1 MIMSTAR
8 LLVAFM
14 VAVTAYAG
22 TVSIEFVGS
31 DASVSFSGLVPSGS
45 NATVTVKETAKSK
58 STTHSDVSTSVLVI
72 VSILFVLAALT
83 AWNSYTKKRLRRSR
97 VSSVSQAVKLPG
109 NTDLRFV
116 SVPCGPADAM

>member
-1 MIMSTAR
+1 MSTAR
-8 LLVAFM
+8 FLVAFM

-72 VSILFVLAALT
+72 VSILVVLAGLT
-83 AWNSYTKKRLRRSR
+83 AWNSYNNNRLRRAR
-97 VSSVSQAVKLPG
+97 VSASQGVKLPG